1 MYVLQVHFHEE
12 QSNLNVHIAE
22 HTRWVNEAMQE
33 KLFILAGQKTRVR
46 GSIMLAV
53 DMPKA
58 QLDALIN
65 NDPFVKNKHN
75 DPFVKNK
82 LASYTIS
89 HFDPFFYQDELSNF
103 ISG

>member
-53 DMPKA
+53 EMPKA

-65 NDPFVKNKHN
+65 N